1 MRNVIYAINLTLD
14 GCCDHTKFNPPDDD
28 EVLEHYTHLLRDFDL
43 LVYGR
48 KTYQLMVPYWPDIA
62 KSQSETKADIEFAQ
76 TFVSKKKIVFSRSLA
91 SAEDENT
98 RIVRTNLRDEILKLK
113 QEQGKNIL
121 VGGVDVPSQLMELGL
136 IDDYRFV
143 IMPTIV
149 GEGRRLMEGVS
160 LPEKLQLKLIESKPF
175 KSGCVALRYLEA
187 YSWTGEKLFFSLSTG
202 VDARRMFCF
211 SQSGRF
217 DSADFFSRLCP
228 WLMFERSE
236 NRDREL
242 PREGV
247 GCWNPVFPARADD
260 VWLLVS
266 LALSTVEQIASQ
278 SPSSSDF
285 VVFERV
291 VSEGRT
297 VGDGQSRLLRKRGCD
312 EVTVIGNESAKLIV
326 TVPPHVEEDQSHLG
340 NCADTLNAPNRR

>member
-121 VGGVDVPSQLMELGL
+121 AGGVNIPSPLIELGL
-136 IDDYRFV
+136 IDEYRFFV
-143 IMPTIV
+143 IPIV
-149 GEGRRLMEGVS
+149 IGEGRRLFEGIN
-160 LPEKLQLKLIESKPF
+160 LQEKLRLKLVESKTF
-175 KSGCVALRYLEA
+175 KSGSVA
-187 YSWTGEKLFFSLSTG
+187 
-202 VDARRMFCF
+202 
-211 SQSGRF
+211 
-217 DSADFFSRLCP
+217 
-228 WLMFERSE
+228 
-236 NRDREL
+236 
-242 PREGV
+242 
-247 GCWNPVFPARADD
+247 
-260 VWLLVS
+260 
-266 LALSTVEQIASQ
+266 
-278 SPSSSDF
+278 
-285 VVFERV
+285 
-291 VSEGRT
+291 
-297 VGDGQSRLLRKRGCD
+297 
-312 EVTVIGNESAKLIV
+312 
-326 TVPPHVEEDQSHLG
+326 
-340 NCADTLNAPNRR
+340 